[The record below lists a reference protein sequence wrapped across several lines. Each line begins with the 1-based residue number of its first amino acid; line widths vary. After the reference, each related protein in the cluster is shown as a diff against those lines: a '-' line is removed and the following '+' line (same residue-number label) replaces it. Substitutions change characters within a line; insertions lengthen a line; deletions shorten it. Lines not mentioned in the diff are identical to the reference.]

1 MSGTSAGWLLVL
13 PARLELLHIKG
24 RWQAGMGG
32 LGRPQG
38 DWGGFLNLSAPIRI
52 LRRDPGDTGTGHRL
66 ATWSWSS
73 GWSSWTQHGHGVP
86 GCTAPRVASGHHQ
99 ATTRV
104 TTRPPP
110 RHPTAP
116 LAAPGLGGS
125 CRRSQAAPKP
135 RAHGWEPVPAL
146 PQALSQATL
155 ASPRLL
161 APRGERSARQ
171 NNPGVRRGMMR
182 MMRMV
187 RIKGEFCRFPPCC
200 LSFPSQ
206 NPHR

>member
-24 RWQAGMGG
+24 WWQAGMGG

-86 GCTAPRVASGHHQ
+86 GCTAPQVASGHHQ

-104 TTRPPP
+104 TTTPPHSP
-110 RHPTAP
+110 SRSPGAGRQLQEEPGSPKAP
-116 LAAPGLGGS
+116 GTWVGAGASAAPG
-125 CRRSQAAPKP
+125 
-135 RAHGWEPVPAL
+135 PVPGH
-146 PQALSQATL
+146 
-155 ASPRLL
+155 PRLPPAL
-161 APRGERSARQ
+161 GTPR
-171 NNPGVRRGMMR
+171 
-182 MMRMV
+182 
-187 RIKGEFCRFPPCC
+187 
-200 LSFPSQ
+200 
-206 NPHR
+206 

>member
-24 RWQAGMGG
+24 RWQVGTSPRRRGE
-32 LGRPQG
+32 
-38 DWGGFLNLSAPIRI
+38 GFLNLSAPIRI
-52 LRRDPGDTGTGHRL
+52 LRRDPGDTGTGHGL
-66 ATWSWSS
+66 ATWSWSR

-99 ATTRV
+99 GHHHG
-104 TTRPPP
+104 
-110 RHPTAP
+110 HPTAP

-146 PQALSQATL
+146 PQALSQAAL
-155 ASPRLL
+155 ASPPALGTARGALGKTKQ
-161 APRGERSARQ
+161 PRGEAWD
-171 NNPGVRRGMMR
+171 PA
-182 MMRMV
+182 
-187 RIKGEFCRFPPCC
+187 
-200 LSFPSQ
+200 
-206 NPHR
+206 